1 MLGAFFVP
9 FESILFLFKRTIRWR
24 CKRKK
29 EYYSGVKRR
38 EILTHATA
46 WMNSE
51 DIMLS
56 ETSRSLK
63 DKYPLVL

>member
-1 MLGAFFVP
+1 MG
-9 FESILFLFKRTIRWR
+9 SIYTR
-24 CKRKK
+24 

-63 DKYPLVL
+63 DKYPLVS